1 MFHFSRVIPRLEYSL
16 GEELM
21 ESSPVEGDLEF
32 HVNEELDVSQKCL
45 HAALIHICI
54 LDSIKK
60 ELARRVREVIVC
72 LCFALVRNHWEY
84 CVQVCAQAGVP
95 VI

>member
-1 MFHFSRVIPRLEYSL
+1 MEYSL

-32 HVNEELDVSQKCL
+32 HVNEEPDVSQKCL

-54 LDSIKK
+54 LGSIKK
-60 ELARRVREVIVC
+60 ELARRVRKVIDC
-72 LCFALVRNHWEY
+72 LCFALIRNHQEY
-84 CVQVCAQAGVP
+84 CVQVCAQAAAP

>member
-1 MFHFSRVIPRLEYSL
+1 MFHFSRVTPRLEYSL

-54 LDSIKK
+54 LGSIKK

-72 LCFALVRNHWEY
+72 L
-84 CVQVCAQAGVP
+84 
-95 VI
+95 

>member
-32 HVNEELDVSQKCL
+32 YVNEEPDVSQKCL
-45 HAALIHICI
+45 HAAPM
-54 LDSIKK
+54 D
-60 ELARRVREVIVC
+60 A
-72 LCFALVRNHWEY
+72 
-84 CVQVCAQAGVP
+84 
-95 VI
+95 

>member
-45 HAALIHICI
+45 HAAPIHICI
-54 LDSIKK
+54 LSSIKK

-72 LCFALVRNHWEY
+72 LCFALVRSHQEY
-84 CVQVCAQAGVP
+84 CVQVCAQAVP

>member
-1 MFHFSRVIPRLEYSL
+1 LEYSL

-32 HVNEELDVSQKCL
+32 HVNEEPDVSQKCL

-54 LDSIKK
+54 LGSIKK
-60 ELARRVREVIVC
+60 ELARRVRKVIVC
-72 LCFALVRNHWEY
+72 LCFALVRSHQEY
-84 CVQVCAQAGVP
+84 CVQVCAQAVP

>member
-1 MFHFSRVIPRLEYSL
+1 
-16 GEELM
+16 M

-72 LCFALVRNHWEY
+72 L
-84 CVQVCAQAGVP
+84 
-95 VI
+95 

>member
-1 MFHFSRVIPRLEYSL
+1 MEYSL

-32 HVNEELDVSQKCL
+32 HVNEERDMSHKCL

-54 LDSIKK
+54 LGSIKK

-72 LCFALVRNHWEY
+72 LCFALVRSHQEY
-84 CVQVCAQAGVP
+84 CVQVCAQAAAP